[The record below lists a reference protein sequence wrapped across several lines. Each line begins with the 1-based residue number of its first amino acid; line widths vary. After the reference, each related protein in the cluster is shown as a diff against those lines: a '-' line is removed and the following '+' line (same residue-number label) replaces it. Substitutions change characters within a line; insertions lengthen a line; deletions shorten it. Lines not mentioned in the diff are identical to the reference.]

1 MPDDGHNNGAYQ
13 LITPPNL
20 LKVKVGGGGAGGK
33 GVDIDAIRQAASAIE
48 VMAGDFE
55 ERVTLDVAM
64 IMQLSHDL
72 DSDPSRALKI
82 GTKLSRIGLEMSGQG
97 ETYGFELISEVG
109 ASLCRYIQELENPV
123 VLKGDVIRAH
133 ADAMRA
139 IIKNRVKGDGGVV
152 GTELVTSLEQLVDR
166 MIAE

>member
-20 LKVKVGGGGAGGK
+20 LKVKVGGGGSTGID
-33 GVDIDAIRQAASAIE
+33 VDAIRQASSAIE

-55 ERVTLDVAM
+55 ERVELDVAM
-64 IMQLSHDL
+64 IMKLSHDL
-72 DSDPSRALKI
+72 DSDPSRAAKL
-82 GTKLSRIGLEMSGQG
+82 GAKLSRIGLEMGGQG

-109 ASLCRYIQELENPV
+109 ASMCRYISELETPEGLNGEV
-123 VLKGDVIRAH
+123 VRAH

-139 IIKNRVKGDGGVV
+139 IIKNKVKGDGGVV
-152 GTELVTSLEQLVDR
+152 GAELVTSLEKLVDR